1 MLPTATQP
9 SPSTHALFR
18 AVNDNLIELNGSFER
33 LGLSWL
39 TVCECADRLCIVH
52 LELRREQYER
62 IRAHPNRFVVSP
74 GCARASAGRVVERT
88 TRYCVLEPAPD
99 DAAASGRLD
108 LER

>member
-1 MLPTATQP
+1 MLTTPTQTR
-9 SPSTHALFR
+9 PSTHAIFR
-18 AVNDNLIELNGSFER
+18 AVNDSLVELNDSFER

-39 TVCECADRLCIVH
+39 TVCECADRLCIAH

-88 TRYCVLEPAPD
+88 MHYCVLEPEPD